1 MSVQRGR
8 DLLVKIQNPDGGQ
21 FTSVA
26 GVRSHDISLNA
37 RPIET
42 THADSSGRWRE
53 LLGQSGVRSARINGT
68 GLMVSSQTDRLWRN
82 IFFNGDLA
90 QYQIFI
96 PGLCLLA
103 GPFALTQMQYSGA
116 YDGELSWRVELVS
129 GGALN
134 VSAL

>member
-1 MSVQRGR
+1 MTVQRGR
-8 DLLVKIQNPDGGQ
+8 DLLVKIKNPNGGQ
-21 FTSVA
+21 FMSVA

-37 RPIET
+37 RPVDA

-53 LLGQSGVRSARINGT
+53 LLGQSGVRSARISGT
-68 GLMVSSQTDRLWRN
+68 GLMVSSETDRLLRT

-96 PGLCLLA
+96 PDLCLMT

-116 YDGELSWRVELVS
+116 YDGELSWRLELVS